1 VNRQAI
7 TAVKAWVVKKV
18 AILALLITSASLA
31 QEPLVPINSLSPQAA
46 LELAQASLASC
57 RSARFQVA
65 VAVVDRMGVTQVM
78 LRDRYAGPHT
88 PDTAER
94 KAWTAVSFR
103 TDTLTLSRNTQAD
116 SEQSGARMITNVLMI
131 GGGVPIEVAG
141 TIVGGVGISG
151 TPSGAEDDR
160 CARAGI
166 QAMVEKLE
174 LGG

>member
-1 VNRQAI
+1 MNRQAI
-7 TAVKAWVVKKV
+7 NKF
-18 AILALLITSASLA
+18 AILALLIPSLGLS
-31 QEPLVPINSLSPQAA
+31 QEPLVPVTSLSPQAA
-46 LELAQASLASC
+46 LELAQAALANC
-57 RSARFQVA
+57 RSSGYQVA

-103 TDTLTLSRNTQAD
+103 NDTLTLSRNTQAD

-131 GGGVPIEVAG
+131 GGGVPIEAAG

-151 TPSGAEDDR
+151 APSGAEDDR

-166 QAMVEKLE
+166 QTMVEKLE

>member
-7 TAVKAWVVKKV
+7 NKF
-18 AILALLITSASLA
+18 AILALLIPSLGLA
-31 QEPLVPINSLSPQAA
+31 QEPLVPVSSLSPQAA
-46 LELAQASLASC
+46 LELAQASLANC
-57 RSARFQVA
+57 RSSGYQVA

-103 TDTLTLSRNTQAD
+103 NDTLSLSRNTQPG

-131 GGGVPIEVAG
+131 GGGVPIEAAG

-151 TPSGAEDDR
+151 APSGAEDDR

>member
-7 TAVKAWVVKKV
+7 NKF
-18 AILALLITSASLA
+18 AILALLIPSLGLA
-31 QEPLVPINSLSPQAA
+31 QEPLVPVSSLSPQAA
-46 LELAQASLASC
+46 LELAQASLANC
-57 RSARFQVA
+57 RSSGYQVA

-103 TDTLTLSRNTQAD
+103 NDTLTLSRNTQPG

-131 GGGVPIEVAG
+131 GGGVPIEAAG

-151 TPSGAEDDR
+151 APSGAEDDR

>member
-1 VNRQAI
+1 MNCPAI
-7 TAVKAWVVKKV
+7 AAV
-18 AILALLITSASLA
+18 LTLLIPSLGLA
-31 QEPLVPINSLSPQAA
+31 QEPLVPVTSLSPQAA
-46 LELAQASLASC
+46 LELAQASLANC
-57 RSARFQVA
+57 RSSGYQVA

-103 TDTLTLSRNTQAD
+103 NDTLTLSRNTQAD

-131 GGGVPIEVAG
+131 GGGVPIEAAG

-151 TPSGAEDDR
+151 APSGAEDDR

-166 QAMVEKLE
+166 QTMVEKLE